1 MADPTENLP
10 IKQRV
15 LIQEKLLK
23 DQKEIITSL
32 KNSVQNLEE
41 LLKKEQA

>member
-1 MADPTENLP
+1 MVFKMADPTENLP

-23 DQKEIITSL
+23 EFTEKDG
-32 KNSVQNLEE
+32 
-41 LLKKEQA
+41 